1 MSRTTRAMLAASLA
15 LGVSGLVSQISF
27 AQSPQKAPAA
37 AKPAPAADAPAPA
50 PQAEEQKEI
59 ALTQAQIDGLV
70 IAQPELAKLK
80 GGNATK
86 PDPKI
91 QAKAEAIAKKSGFAG
106 IDELQDVAD
115 SIEAVLEGVDSETK
129 TYVGVTPLLKKQVAA
144 IEADKKLPAKDKA
157 AALKELN
164 EAIAAGEPTKPSDGN
179 IALVTK
185 NLDKLGQVAG
195 GGQ

>member
-15 LGVSGLVSQISF
+15 LGASALASGVSF
-27 AQSPQKAPAA
+27 AQAPQKAPAP
-37 AKPAPAADAPAPA
+37 AKAAPAAPAPA

-70 IAQPELAKLK
+70 AAQPELSKLN
-80 GGNATK
+80 GGNTAK

-106 IDELQDVAD
+106 VDELQDVAD
-115 SIEAVLEGVDSETK
+115 SVESVLEGVDSETK
-129 TYVGVTPLLKKQVAA
+129 TYVGVVPLMKKQVAA
-144 IEADKKLPAKDKA
+144 IEADTKMPAKDKA

-185 NLDKLGQVAG
+185 NIDKLGQLAG